1 MSSLALASHFS
12 EEDHKSPRLYS
23 LAPLPS
29 LFTIKMCWL
38 DWDLSFDSEVV

>member
-12 EEDHKSPRLYS
+12 EGDHKSPRLYS
-23 LAPLPS
+23 LASVTS
-29 LFTIKMCWL
+29 LVTTKMCWF